1 MLPQLFARRYLFSAQ
16 SRSVVN
22 LIAGLSVVAVA
33 MPVAAM
39 IILLSVFNGFE
50 RLIHSTCSAFDAELT
65 VTPREG
71 RTFAVAEIDTVALAR
86 MPEVAALS
94 FVLEQS
100 ALLQHD
106 GRQAIATVRG
116 VDDSYEAVLDWRNT
130 VEAGDGA
137 VRIGDF
143 ERMVIGQSMAAQ
155 LGIRSLAEADVD
167 AYAVRR
173 GAVPS
178 LLPSANYTRRTVPV
192 GGVFVLDLE
201 SEQRYVLV
209 SLRLARRLFN
219 YPDRASALLLR
230 MTEGV
235 DPDRMKKAVA
245 EVVGDGFELRNRH
258 ELRASFYRIMTYE
271 KWGIFFIS
279 LLVLVIA
286 SFSVVGALTMLIIEK
301 RGDIET
307 LRALGAD
314 NRLVRAIFRAEGL
327 SICAIGAGIGLLIG
341 VAATL
346 VQQHFGL
353 IEIPADSFLTKSYP
367 VEFRFGDLLA
377 VIAAFA
383 AVAFLLSD
391 ATTRNLIKKSGP
403 QRPADA
409 IPVHE

>member
-1 MLPQLFARRYLFSAQ
+1 MLPQFFARRYLFSAA

-50 RLIHSTCSAFDAELT
+50 RLVRSNWSAFDAELT

-71 RTFAVAEIDTVALAR
+71 STFAVAELDT
-86 MPEVAALS
+86 AALNRISGIDGCS
-94 FVLEQS
+94 FILEQS

-116 VDDSYEAVLDWRNT
+116 VDDAYDAVLGLGSSILT
-130 VEAGDGA
+130 GDGA
-137 VRIGDF
+137 VRIGEL
-143 ERMVIGQSMAAQ
+143 ERMVIGETMAGQ
-155 LGIRSLAEADVD
+155 LGIRSLADADVD

-173 GAVPS
+173 GRTPS

-192 GGVFVLDLE
+192 GGVFALDME
-201 SEQRYVLV
+201 SEQNYVLV
-209 SLRLARRLFN
+209 SLRLARDLFR
-219 YPDRASALLLR
+219 YPDRASALLLDVAD
-230 MTEGV
+230 GA
-235 DPDRMKKAVA
+235 DPDRLKKAVA
-245 EVVGDGFELRNRH
+245 QIAGDRFDIRTRYELH
-258 ELRASFYRIMTYE
+258 ASFYRIMTYE

-286 SFSVVGALTMLIIEK
+286 SFSVVGALTMLIVEK
-301 RGDIET
+301 RYDIET

-314 NRLVRAIFRAEGL
+314 NRLVRTIFRAEGL
-327 SICAIGAGIGLLIG
+327 LICALGAAIGVVLG

-367 VEFRFGDLLA
+367 VEFRFGDLAA
-377 VIAAFA
+377 VIVTFA
-383 AVAFLLSD
+383 AVALLLSD
-391 ATTRNLIKKSGP
+391 MTVRNSIKTNKHF
-403 QRPADA
+403 R
-409 IPVHE
+409 V